1 MSTFFEAI
9 KNRRSHYAINK
20 EQVVSDEKIQEII
33 NEAVLHT
40 PSSFNSQSTRVVVLL
55 NDKHDK
61 VWDITAAELK
71 KIVPAENFAS
81 TEEKLNSFKAG
92 YGTVL
97 FFEDQE
103 VVEGLQ
109 KAFELYADNF
119 PVWANQTNAMHQL
132 VIWTALEEV
141 GFGASL
147 QHYNPLIDEAVAIE
161 WDIPSTWKLI
171 AQMPFG
177 KPAAQPGEK
186 EFKPLEDRVRFYK

>member
-1 MSTFFEAI
+1 MSAFFEAI
-9 KNRRSHYAINK
+9 KKRRSYYGISK
-20 EQVVSDEKIQEII
+20 EQVVADEKIQEII

-40 PSSFNSQSTRVVVLL
+40 PSSFNAQSTRVVLLL
-55 NDKHDK
+55 NEEHDK
-61 VWDITAAELK
+61 VWNITARELR
-71 KIVPAENFAS
+71 KIVPEENFAS

-103 VVEGLQ
+103 VIEGLQ
-109 KAFELYADNF
+109 KNFALYAENF

-147 QHYNPLIDEAVAIE
+147 QHYNPIIDESVQEE
-161 WDIPSTWKLI
+161 WSLPSTWKLI

-177 KPAAQPGEK
+177 KPTAEPGDK
-186 EFKPLEDRVRFYK
+186 EFKPLEDRVKIFK